1 MAPASDAP
9 RILVIRR
16 RYIGD
21 LVLITPLLANLK
33 LHWPLAEIT
42 VLVDEGYEDILR
54 LNANADHLLTIPR
67 KGPRRLQ
74 RNFAL
79 LRALRRQRFTH
90 VFDLDTNDRTAF
102 LTWVTGAAFRASYT
116 SDKHRWRR
124 NLAYNHVRDVP
135 LAEYNSASI
144 LENYLRLLPLAG
156 VSVVRHDCQL
166 EPTLDN
172 LRQAETAFAPSKLG
186 RRVLLHPGSRS
197 AYRIWPLE
205 RFARVADRLHTEAGA
220 QVFLTGGPSE
230 TKLIEGI
237 CSAAQTPLT
246 VLPTPANVGLFAA
259 YARIADVFLCH
270 DSGPMHIAAAVG
282 TRVVALFSA
291 QSTTLWSPA
300 GSGHQVLQAAMP
312 CAAACVA
319 PTQCDPNNG
328 YKSYCVRRITED
340 QVFSAVRAALNR

>member
-102 LTWVTGAAFRASYT
+102 LTWVTGAGFRASYT

-124 NLAYNHVRDVP
+124 KLAYNHVRDVP

-259 YARIADVFLCH
+259 YARVADVFLCH